1 MKKYVFEAAKKQLE
15 KPTEPKY
22 VFCPFAQVT
31 VLADSDE
38 EALEKADKKL
48 REEFHATGFLLG
60 ETRLLESYDLAVDW
74 NYGYGEEKGTG
85 TPAERAALIAEC
97 TH

>member
-1 MKKYVFEAAKKQLE
+1 MKKYVFEAAKKQWE

-60 ETRLLESYDLAVDW
+60 ETRLVESYELAVDW
-74 NYGYGEEKGTG
+74 NYGYGDGRLAGTAEEK
-85 TPAERAALIAEC
+85 AALWQSC
-97 TH
+97 TK